1 MSNSVERAACHL
13 ARKKL
18 YRMIYF
24 TLARM
29 HLISNIAIVG
39 QHIRRRPV
47 IPGVV
52 VLARSM
58 SAAASA
64 AALVLLQPCLAVAAA
79 GSGGAVGSHRG
90 VSDRP
95 QSVKVVAD
103 KDGLHRTHLPLRSGH
118 GRGRLTTHRSP
129 AAATRGADP
138 DTTTTFSV
146 TSGALSMSAPVS
158 ASLGSGAPGTT
169 VSGALGAVSV
179 TDDRALLSASWTAT
193 ASVTDFTTG
202 GGTPPETIPATDSG
216 YDPGA
221 ITTTGTITA
230 TGTVVTLSNS
240 PQTVVTGTSGVGDN
254 TASWDPNVSIALP
267 ASAVGGTYTGTLTQS
282 VA

>member
-1 MSNSVERAACHL
+1 M
-13 ARKKL
+13 
-18 YRMIYF
+18 
-24 TLARM
+24 
-29 HLISNIAIVG
+29 
-39 QHIRRRPV
+39 
-47 IPGVV
+47 
-52 VLARSM
+52 
-58 SAAASA
+58 
-64 AALVLLQPCLAVAAA
+64 
-79 GSGGAVGSHRG
+79 
-90 VSDRP
+90 
-95 QSVKVVAD
+95 
-103 KDGLHRTHLPLRSGH
+103 
-118 GRGRLTTHRSP
+118 
-129 AAATRGADP
+129 
-138 DTTTTFSV
+138 
-146 TSGALSMSAPVS
+146 
-158 ASLGSGAPGTT
+158 
-169 VSGALGAVSV
+169 SV